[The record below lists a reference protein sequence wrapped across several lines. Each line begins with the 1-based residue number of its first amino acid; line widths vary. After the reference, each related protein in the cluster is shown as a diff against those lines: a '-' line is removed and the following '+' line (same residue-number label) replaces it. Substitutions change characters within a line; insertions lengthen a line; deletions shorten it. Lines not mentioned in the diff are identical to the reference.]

1 MPRVIRII
9 RRDVEVGDSGHN
21 GAARASAGWR
31 EKLGAKLKKPAG
43 SRGRD
48 EAAEA
53 ARATEARYACDY
65 AARIASADR
74 DISTA
79 GRIVSI
85 SASSARVEI
94 MYPRRGPSTAFLFD
108 LVNCEIYECEVTW
121 RTDAFIGV
129 RFLDVLGPGRRRRWR
144 AGEEVPIKKSANRVI
159 QLDEPPKEILLPG
172 PPPGR
177 LFLGVEQELA
187 PDATPPTSPTSP
199 TSNGSA

>member
-1 MPRVIRII
+1 MPSVIRVIR
-9 RRDVEVGDSGHN
+9 REVVVGESGRN
-21 GAARASAGWR
+21 GAAKASTGGR
-31 EKLGAKLKKPAG
+31 EKFGAKSKG
-43 SRGRD
+43 SRARD

-53 ARATEARYACDY
+53 AQRTEARYACDY

-85 SASSARVEI
+85 SATSARVEV

-121 RTDAFIGV
+121 RTDSFIGV

-144 AGEEVPIKKSANRVI
+144 TGEDVPIKKSANRVI
-159 QLDEPPKEILLPG
+159 QLDEPPKEQLLPG

-177 LFLGVEQELA
+177 LFLGVEQE
-187 PDATPPTSPTSP
+187 PSPRPTPP

>member
-1 MPRVIRII
+1 MPRVVRTI
-9 RRDVEVGDSGHN
+9 RREAVVKDWGRD
-21 GAARASAGWR
+21 GAAGASTGGR
-31 EKLGAKLKKPAG
+31 KKFGAKSKG
-43 SRGRD
+43 SARDRD

-53 ARATEARYACDY
+53 ARDTEARYACDY

-85 SASSARVEI
+85 SAYSARVEV

-108 LVNCEIYECEVTW
+108 LANSEIYECEVTW
-121 RTDAFIGV
+121 RTDLVIGV

-144 AGEEVPIKKSANRVI
+144 AGEDVPIQKSAHRVI
-159 QLDEPPKEILLPG
+159 QLDEPPKEKLLPG

-177 LFLGVEQELA
+177 LFLGVEQEPS
-187 PDATPPTSPTSP
+187 PDATPPTS
-199 TSNGSA
+199 NGSA